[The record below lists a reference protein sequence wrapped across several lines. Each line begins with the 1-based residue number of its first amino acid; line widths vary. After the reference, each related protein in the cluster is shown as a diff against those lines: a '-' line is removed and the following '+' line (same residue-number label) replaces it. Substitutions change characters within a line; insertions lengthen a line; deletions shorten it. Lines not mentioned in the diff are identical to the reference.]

1 MRRENALLRQIAER
15 EFGNGLMLD
24 RPHNQSN
31 IESQSANSPSNPR
44 GSRFEA
50 RGSSCSILRPILLE
64 QASMSEV
71 VAQLVLE
78 TLSAVWEWRNVA
90 H

>member
-1 MRRENALLRQIAER
+1 
-15 EFGNGLMLD
+15 ML
-24 RPHNQSN
+24 
-31 IESQSANSPSNPR
+31 
-44 GSRFEA
+44 FE
-50 RGSSCSILRPILLE
+50 C
-64 QASMSEV
+64 ASMSEV